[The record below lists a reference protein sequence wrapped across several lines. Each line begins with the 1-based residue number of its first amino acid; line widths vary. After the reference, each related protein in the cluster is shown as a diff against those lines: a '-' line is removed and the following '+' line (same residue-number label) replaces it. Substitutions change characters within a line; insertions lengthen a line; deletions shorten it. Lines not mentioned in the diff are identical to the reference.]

1 MLNKTFSF
9 LAILILGIYSS
20 VSVAGQKHDPV
31 SGEWQ
36 IVFSIAGQT
45 AEGTLKLKLDGDK
58 VTGTIES
65 AHTGPG
71 TVSKGKFVDGKLSFT
86 ADFTKHESIDITGT
100 VKDGKLSGEF
110 ATEGMT
116 GTWEAKK

>member
-1 MLNKTFSF
+1 MLNKTFAII
-9 LAILILGIYSS
+9 AILIIGISSS
-20 VSVAGQKHDPV
+20 VIVSGQKADPV

-36 IVFSIAGQT
+36 VVFSIAGQT

-86 ADFTKHESIDITGT
+86 ADFTDHESINITGT

>member
-1 MLNKTFSF
+1 MLNKTFAII
-9 LAILILGIYSS
+9 AILIIGIYSTITA
-20 VSVAGQKHDPV
+20 AGQKSDPV

-36 IVFSIAGQT
+36 VVFSIAGQT

-86 ADFTKHESIDITGT
+86 ADFTDHESINITGT